1 MTAINLTTK
10 LRMTKTMKITMRTRK
25 RTAMIKN
32 QPKNKA
38 MALHLRQLS
47 VTKRTTAILQE
58 SPLTPIMVTHIVPT
72 KQHRMI
78 MAKVMPIAF
87 TQRATKHTLSTSNIR
102 QSQK

>member
-32 QPKNKA
+32 QRKNKA

-47 VTKRTTAILQE
+47 VTK
-58 SPLTPIMVTHIVPT
+58 
-72 KQHRMI
+72 
-78 MAKVMPIAF
+78 
-87 TQRATKHTLSTSNIR
+87 
-102 QSQK
+102 